1 MGLARDGTAASDE
14 RDAEERDA
22 TMRGRAG
29 GIHPFLDH
37 PRPIAFAHR
46 GGSLEA
52 EENTMAAFARAVGM
66 GYSHIETDVQ
76 ATRDGVAVVFHD
88 DTLER
93 MTGAPERVADLS
105 WDELSR
111 RRTKGGAAIPRLDD
125 LLATWPGLM
134 VNLEAK
140 SDAAVAPMAEAI
152 RRTGALDR
160 VCVGAFEAGRTARLR
175 QLLGP
180 GLCWSPAHAGVLG
193 LWLRG
198 WSLPGRRPDFPVV
211 QVPPTYRGIPVVTPR
226 FVRAAHAHG
235 VQVHVWTVN
244 DRAEMEA
251 LLDIGVDGLMSD
263 RPTLLQEVI
272 ARRRG

>member
-1 MGLARDGTAASDE
+1 MRGTHGRGNAM
-14 RDAEERDA
+14 
-22 TMRGRAG
+22 TRGRAG
-29 GIHPFLDH
+29 SIHPFLDH
-37 PRPIAFAHR
+37 PLPIAFAHR
-46 GGSLEA
+46 GGALEA
-52 EENTMAAFARAVGM
+52 EENTMPAFARAVAM
-66 GYSHIETDVQ
+66 GYNHIETDVQ

-93 MTGAPERVADLS
+93 MAGEPDRIDALT

-111 RRTKGGAAIPRLDD
+111 RRTRGGAAIPRLDD
-125 LLATWPGLM
+125 LLAAWPGLM

-140 SDAAVAPMAEAI
+140 SDAAVAPLAEAV
-152 RRTGALDR
+152 RRTGALGR

-198 WSLPGRRPDFPVV
+198 WWLPGRRPDFPVV
-211 QVPPTYRGIPVVTPR
+211 QVPPTYRGIPVVTRR
-226 FVRAAHAHG
+226 FVAAAHAHG
-235 VQVHVWTVN
+235 VQVHVWTVD
-244 DRAEMEA
+244 DRAEMER

-263 RPTLLQEVI
+263 RPTLLKEVI
-272 ARRRG
+272 AARG